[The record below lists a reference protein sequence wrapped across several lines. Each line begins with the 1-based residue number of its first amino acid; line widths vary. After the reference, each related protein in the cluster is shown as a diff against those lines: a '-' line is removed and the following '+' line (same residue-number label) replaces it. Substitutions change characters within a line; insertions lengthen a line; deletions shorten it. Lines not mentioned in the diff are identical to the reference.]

1 MAFLDFIRNRD
12 GQRPAAE
19 QQSQQQKP
27 DVSQD
32 IGARPSERGASAG
45 KAVGQLPEDVRSEAR
60 NLGARLNQ
68 ATRNIQSDAP
78 ASPQAPADATDSQQP
93 MRQNMMSQD
102 KPAPDLS
109 PTSAQDGIPMKDV
122 ERPGPS
128 AATPARSQDQERQ
141 TIARPA
147 PSWER

>member
-1 MAFLDFIRNRD
+1 MIKRRSHLLTISVALMAISLAH
-12 GQRPAAE
+12 G
-19 QQSQQQKP
+19 
-27 DVSQD
+27 
-32 IGARPSERGASAG
+32 
-45 KAVGQLPEDVRSEAR
+45 
-60 NLGARLNQ
+60 
-68 ATRNIQSDAP
+68 
-78 ASPQAPADATDSQQP
+78 
-93 MRQNMMSQD
+93 QD

-122 ERPGPS
+122 ERSGPP

>member
-12 GQRPAAE
+12 GQRPAGE

-27 DVSQD
+27 EVSQD
-32 IGARPSERGASAG
+32 LSAG
-45 KAVGQLPEDVRSEAR
+45 QSGRDAAGGKSLGQLPEEIKSQAR
-60 NLGARLNQ
+60 DLGARVDQ
-68 ATRNIQSDAP
+68 AARNIQADAP
-78 ASPQAPADATDSQQP
+78 ALPQAPADATGNQQP

-122 ERPGPS
+122 ERPGPP
-128 AATPARSQDQERQ
+128 AETPSVTQEQARQ